1 MPPWV
6 PPHLRPGYVAPPP
19 KVKPRGVHYVSN
31 VSGHEEDNV
40 KMRRYT
46 LAVRTRTPTRAEKAA
61 AVLQSLVK
69 RKVKAKGTRKSA
81 LKKGPKQAKRHT
93 QSLSPKKRA
102 HTTRKAKSTGGA

>member
-46 LAVRTRTPTRAEKAA
+46 LTVRERTPTRAEKAA

-69 RKVKAKGTRKSA
+69 RKVTAKGTRKSA
-81 LKKGPKQAKRHT
+81 LKKGPKQKKRNT
-93 QSLSPKKRA
+93 QSQSPKKRA
-102 HTTRKAKSTGGA
+102 KTTRKVKSRG